1 MTNAPVKQQVIALLN
16 EASAKLLEAHATA
29 QKANPMI
36 QDVPV
41 FQAMVKHQKEIGE
54 LMQQVNKLRG
64 L

>member
-1 MTNAPVKQQVIALLN
+1 MSDVSVKQKVIALLN
-16 EASAKLLEAHATA
+16 EASAKLLEAHTTA